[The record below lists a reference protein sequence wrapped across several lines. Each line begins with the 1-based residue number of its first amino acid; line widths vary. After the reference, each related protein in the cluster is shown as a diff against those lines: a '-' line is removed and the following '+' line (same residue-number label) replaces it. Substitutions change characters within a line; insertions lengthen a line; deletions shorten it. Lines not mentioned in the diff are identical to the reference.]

1 MRVRDARRARKTG
14 EFHMRKPLL
23 FLALA
28 ALFALSGCASLEG
41 QDYGADPTSDE
52 GIAALANSR
61 LNGDSM
67 VGSATLSASVDN
79 GLATLY
85 GMVPNE
91 ATRQRALQI
100 LRGTP
105 GIFDV
110 VDQTRKR

>member
-1 MRVRDARRARKTG
+1 MKKSVLPFLLATG
-14 EFHMRKPLL
+14 
-23 FLALA
+23 LALLAGCA
-28 ALFALSGCASLEG
+28 ALQG
-41 QDYGADPTSDE
+41 QNLTDEPVSDE

-61 LNGDSM
+61 LNDDTM